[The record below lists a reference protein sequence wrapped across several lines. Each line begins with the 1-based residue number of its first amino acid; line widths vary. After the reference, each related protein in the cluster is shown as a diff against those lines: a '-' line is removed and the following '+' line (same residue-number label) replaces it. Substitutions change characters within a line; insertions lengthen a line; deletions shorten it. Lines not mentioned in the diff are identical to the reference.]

1 MLTAVVGGCATAQV
15 VQFPATS
22 FIAGYVRP
30 DGRVA
35 RPDQGD
41 DTVSEGQAYG
51 LLLAEA
57 AGKPALFGRIWQW
70 THDHLQLPNGL
81 FAYHANAAGRLL
93 STEPAS
99 DADLLIAWALLRYQ
113 GPDAASRHQAG
124 QRVAAAVLAR
134 EVTSGPGGAPVLTG
148 GPWATGDPASLNPS
162 YWALPALT
170 GLAQLT
176 GDARWQQLAD
186 EAVMLTNRLTDG
198 GRKLPPDWAQLTA
211 KGALTPI
218 PAPDGSETQA
228 EYGLDAQRTI
238 LWFAAS
244 CDPRARTLAGRW
256 WALLQRPGRSRALA
270 LKLNGRILNPETSPL
285 PLAAAAAAAQAAG
298 QQGVSSRLLQ
308 SAAVQQYSYRTY
320 YGGAWAALAPVLL
333 NGTLDSTCTVSP
345 ENPAPWEPLFTK
357 TQLPGLSDCLQ
368 PASRPELEE
377 DRPDVSSHGGVAD
390 VQEPGHGPVVST
402 LGHEGENLPFPPR
415 QAV

>member
-1 MLTAVVGGCATAQV
+1 MLTAAVAGCGAAQ

-35 RPDQGD
+35 RPDQGN

-57 AGKPALFGRIWQW
+57 AGRPVMFGRIWQW
-70 THDHLQLPNGL
+70 TQDHLQLPNGL

-124 QRVAAAVLAR
+124 QRVAAAVLAQ
-134 EVTSGPGGAPVLTG
+134 EVTSGPGGAPVLAA

-176 GDARWQQLAD
+176 GDARWQQMAD
-186 EAVMLTNRLTDG
+186 EAVVLTDRLTKG
-198 GRKLPPDWAQLTA
+198 GRKLPPDWARLTA
-211 KGALTPI
+211 GGALAPM
-218 PAPDGSETQA
+218 PAPNGSELRA

-244 CDPRARTLAGRW
+244 CDPRARALAGRW
-256 WALLQRPGRSRALA
+256 WALLQRPGRAQALA
-270 LKLNGRILNPETSPL
+270 LKLNGRILNPGTAPL

-298 QQGVSSRLLQ
+298 QADASSRLLQ
-308 SAAVQQYSYRTY
+308 GAAAQQYSYRTY
-320 YGGAWAALAPVLL
+320 YGGAWAALAPALL
-333 NGTLDSTCTVSP
+333 NGTLDSTCP
-345 ENPAPWEPLFTK
+345 
-357 TQLPGLSDCLQ
+357 PGPPQ
-368 PASRPELEE
+368 PCYLTGI
-377 DRPDVSSHGGVAD
+377 VC
-390 VQEPGHGPVVST
+390 
-402 LGHEGENLPFPPR
+402 
-415 QAV
+415 